1 MGWPMALVMLMR
13 MSSEDSFEA
22 VLSGNRSSKNSSI
35 FMVGYQRIFF
45 FFREEWVVG
54 LERRVE
60 VERGFYFIAG
70 LNYLRVERGFE
81 YDFSPFSECIWGW
94 KKGLEED

>member
-1 MGWPMALVMLMR
+1 MGWPVALVMLMR

-22 VLSGNRSSKNSSI
+22 VLSGNRSSTNSSI
-35 FMVGYQRIFF
+35 FMCRVPEDFF
-45 FFREEWVVG
+45 FPEEWVGVG

-60 VERGFYFIAG
+60 VERGVYFIAG

-81 YDFSPFSECIWGW
+81 
-94 KKGLEED
+94 

>member
-1 MGWPMALVMLMR
+1 MG
-13 MSSEDSFEA
+13 
-22 VLSGNRSSKNSSI
+22 
-35 FMVGYQRIFF
+35 
-45 FFREEWVVG
+45 G

-60 VERGFYFIAG
+60 VERGVYFIAG

-94 KKGLEED
+94 KEGLEEDGCSRLEALLSASTQFLNRLSFYWCFFL